1 MTIKRASFIK
11 ELERLV
17 GAERVFSHEIDLL
30 CHSYDGTFL
39 EKTPD
44 LVVRPVTT
52 EQVSGVL
59 ALAHK
64 EGVPVYPRGAATGLS
79 GGTVPLRG
87 GIVLDLTAMDKIY
100 EINQEDMLA
109 VVGPGVVTGHLHREV
124 EARGLFYPPDPSSSD
139 FCTMG
144 GNVAEC
150 AGGPRGLKYGVTR
163 DYVLGLEVVLADG
176 RIIRTGGR
184 TIKNVTGYDLT
195 RLFVGSEGTLGVVTE
210 IIVRLIPKPSHVRT
224 LLACFKDLVRTGEAV
239 TAILSAGVI
248 PRTLEIM
255 DAVSISLVERF
266 ASCGLPLDAEAVL
279 LIETDG
285 SEQEATEAAELIVR
299 LLREVGAQDIR
310 LAKDAI
316 EAQELWKARKS
327 ISPAIAK
334 IKPTKI
340 SEDATV
346 PRSRVAEMIKR
357 LGQIRQKYG
366 IDLVIF
372 GHAGDGNLHPNIAC
386 DRSDPEEMEKVEK
399 AIGEIFEAALE
410 LGGTLS
416 GEHGIGILKAP
427 YLRREL
433 GPAYEVMRTI
443 KKALDPDNILN
454 PGKIFAE

>member
-1 MTIKRASFIK
+1 MTLKRSPLVK

-17 GAERVFSHEIDLL
+17 GPERVFSHEVDLL
-30 CHSYDGTFL
+30 CHAYDGTFV
-39 EKTPD
+39 EGTPD

-52 EQVSGVL
+52 EQVARVLVL
-59 ALAHK
+59 AHR

-79 GGTVPLRG
+79 GGAVPLRA
-87 GIVLDLTAMDKIY
+87 GIALDLTAMNRIY
-100 EINQEDMLA
+100 EISQEDMLA
-109 VVGPGVVTGHLHREV
+109 VVGPGVITGNLHREV

-210 IIVRLIPKPSHVRT
+210 IIVRLIPRPSHVRT
-224 LLACFKDLVRTGEAV
+224 LLASFKDLVRTGEAV
-239 TAILSAGVI
+239 TAILSAGVV

-255 DAVSISLVERF
+255 DSVSISLVERF
-266 ASCGLPLDAEAVL
+266 ASCGLPLDAAAVL

-285 SEQEATEAAELIVR
+285 SEQEATEEAELIVR
-299 LLREVGAQDIR
+299 LLREVGAQNIR
-310 LAKDAI
+310 LAADAR

-346 PRSRVAEMIKR
+346 PRNRVAEMIER

-386 DRSDPEEMEKVEK
+386 DRSEPAEMEKVEK

-433 GPAYEVMRTI
+433 GPAYEVMRAI
-443 KKALDPDNILN
+443 KKTLDPDNILN

>member
-1 MTIKRASFIK
+1 VTIKRTSLIK

-17 GAERVFSHEIDLL
+17 GPERVFSHEVDLL
-30 CHSYDGTFL
+30 CHSYDGTFV
-39 EKTPD
+39 ERTPD

-79 GGTVPLRG
+79 GGAVPLRG

-163 DYVLGLEVVLADG
+163 DYILGLEVVLADG

-224 LLACFKDLVRTGEAV
+224 LLACFKNLVRAGEAV
-239 TAILSAGVI
+239 TAILSAGVL

-255 DAVSISLVERF
+255 DAASISLVERF

-299 LLREVGAQDIR
+299 LLRKVGAQDIR

-386 DRSDPEEMEKVEK
+386 DRSDPKEMEKVEK

>member
-1 MTIKRASFIK
+1 MTIKLISLAK
-11 ELERLV
+11 ELERIL
-17 GAERVFSHEIDLL
+17 GRERVFCHAVDRL
-30 CHSYDGTFL
+30 CYSYDGTFV
-39 EKTPD
+39 ERTPD
-44 LVVRPVTT
+44 LVVRPVST
-52 EQVSGVL
+52 EQVAGVL

-79 GGTVPLRG
+79 GGAVPLKD
-87 GIVLDLTAMDKIY
+87 GIALDLTGMDRIY
-100 EINQEDMLA
+100 EINREDMLA
-109 VVGPGVVTGHLHREV
+109 VVGPGVITGDLHREV

-176 RIIRTGGR
+176 RVIRTGGR

-195 RLFVGSEGTLGVVTE
+195 RFFVGSEGTLGVITE
-210 IIVRLIPKPSHVRT
+210 IIVRLIPRPSHVRT
-224 LLACFKDLVRTGEAV
+224 LLASFKDLVRTGEAV
-239 TAILSAGVI
+239 TAILTAGVI

-255 DAVSISLVERF
+255 DRVSVSLVEQF
-266 ASCGLPLDAEAVL
+266 APCGLPQDAEAVL

-285 SEQEATEAAELIVR
+285 SEQQATEEAELIVR
-299 LLREVGAQDIR
+299 LLREAGVQDIR
-310 LAKDAI
+310 LAANAR

-327 ISPAIAK
+327 ISPAIAQ

-366 IDLVIF
+366 LDLVIF

-386 DRSDPEEMEKVEK
+386 DRSDPMEMKKVEK

-427 YLRREL
+427 YLKREL
-433 GPAYEVMRTI
+433 GPAYEVMLSL
-443 KKALDPDNILN
+443 KKALDPGSILN
-454 PGKIFAE
+454 PGKIFIE